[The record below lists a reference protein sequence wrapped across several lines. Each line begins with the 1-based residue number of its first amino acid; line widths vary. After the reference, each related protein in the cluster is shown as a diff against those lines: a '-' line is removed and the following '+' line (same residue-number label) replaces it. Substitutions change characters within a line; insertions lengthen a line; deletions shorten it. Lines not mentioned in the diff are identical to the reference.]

1 MINNDIYFY
10 FGALILF
17 FICFGLAI
25 KYKWDF
31 LVCMTFNFMQD
42 VESNYNVKGGGK
54 EKLQDVIDLLQARF
68 KLLNFIPDR
77 YIIKFCE
84 YVFNQF
90 KDKIH
95 DIAKNKQLIAETV
108 AEKIVHKACDLEI
121 KDTSN
126 VDTINKLR
134 MLNEDVKKD
143 YRGFIQ
149 AEANTDFKDNTNVG
163 VRVGYKW

>member
-1 MINNDIYFY
+1 MANNEVYFY
-10 FGALILF
+10 IGTFILF
-17 FICFGLAI
+17 LACFGLAI
-25 KYKWDF
+25 KYKWEF
-31 LVCMTFNFMQD
+31 LVCMTLNFMQD
-42 VESNYNVKGGGK
+42 VESNYNKKGGGK

-95 DIAKNKQLIAETV
+95 EIAKNKELIAIET
-108 AEKIVHKACDLEI
+108 ADKI
-121 KDTSN
+121 TSN
-126 VDTINKLR
+126 VCNFDFKGNQDNDMINKLR
-134 MLNEDVKKD
+134 TLNEEVKKD

-149 AEANTDFKDNTNVG
+149 GEATTDFKDNTTVG
-163 VRVGYKW
+163 VRVGVKW